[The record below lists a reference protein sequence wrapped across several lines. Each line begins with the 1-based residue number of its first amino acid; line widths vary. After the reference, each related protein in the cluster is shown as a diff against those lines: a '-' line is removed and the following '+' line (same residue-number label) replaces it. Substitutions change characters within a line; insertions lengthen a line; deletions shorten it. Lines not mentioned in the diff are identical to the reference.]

1 MSARAAGLK
10 ADDPAVAL
18 ALRAAERLEGRLG
31 PGERIVYATGSLA
44 RLCGEYGSPR
54 DDAERSWR
62 QVRRAAQRAEAE
74 GRVALVQRRLPDG
87 GMEYIAVGLGAR
99 R

>member
-1 MSARAAGLK
+1 MTGRARGLQ
-10 ADDPAVAL
+10 ADDPAVAQ

-31 PGERIVYATGSLA
+31 HGERIVYATGSLA
-44 RLCGEYGSPR
+44 RLCGEYRSPR

-62 QVRRAAQRAEAE
+62 EVRRA
-74 GRVALVQRRLPDG
+74 ALVQRRLPEG
-87 GMEYIAVGLGAR
+87 GMEYIAVGLGR